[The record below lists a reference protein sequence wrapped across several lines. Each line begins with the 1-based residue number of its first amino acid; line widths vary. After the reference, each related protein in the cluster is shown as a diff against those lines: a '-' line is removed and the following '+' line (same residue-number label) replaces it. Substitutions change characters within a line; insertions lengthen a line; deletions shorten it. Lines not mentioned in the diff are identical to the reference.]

1 MIRNLVTLTFILLVA
16 SIAKSE
22 PASETSIREILRVT
36 EARKLVEGM
45 FAQVD
50 AMLKGSM
57 QQAIGRALTADEQRV
72 ADRLAAKMSLMMKEE
87 VSWENLE
94 PLYLRIYRDSFT
106 QEEVDGM
113 LSFYRSAAGE
123 ALIKKMP
130 MVMHQSMLAM
140 QERMG
145 PMMRKIQR
153 SIEETVA
160 EIKASDGTKN

>member
-57 QQAIGRALTADEQRV
+57 QQAIGRALTADELRV

-145 PMMRKIQR
+145 PMMQKIQR

-160 EIKASDGTKN
+160 EIKASDATKN